1 MRPDELALAVSGLA
15 GIVGFLLLPMIGGW
29 LRMFFQFIE
38 SGRGLGNTPRLSGRA
53 VIVASS
59 LTVAIGFFVMAH
71 LRATRQ
77 LREVTREAPV
87 FQTTLSS
94 IAVGVK

>member
-59 LTVAIGFFVMAH
+59 LTTACGLGGADGGGAS
-71 LRATRQ
+71 LASG
-77 LREVTREAPV
+77 LWKSS
-87 FQTTLSS
+87 LSNTS
-94 IAVGVK
+94 SHSCSGK